1 MKKNLAFILIVIAAG
16 YVNAQ
21 QTARPLFR
29 DFMNKKNEFAPD
41 ADKSIVPTPKS
52 NVQSQKSLLKPEISK
67 GQSRPGHDLLNFKR
81 NFSLSGTNDA
91 MAKLSHVLPNGN
103 MVYILPQD
111 NMPCVVPD
119 TRAYNMPTGSGDMNI
134 DEGIY
139 ATPPQRII
147 PLPGNNLMPQQQTT
161 GKK

>member
-1 MKKNLAFILIVIAAG
+1 MKKYLAFILVVIATG

-29 DFMNKKNEFAPD
+29 DFMHKKNEFAPG
-41 ADKSIVPTPKS
+41 ADKSIVSTPKN
-52 NVQSQKSLLKPEISK
+52 NVQSQKSLLKPEISE
-67 GQSRPGHDLLNFKR
+67 GQSWPERDLSNPNR
-81 NFSLSGTNDA
+81 NFSLPGTNNA

-103 MVYILPQD
+103 KVYILPQD

-119 TRAYNMPTGSGDMNI
+119 IRAYNMPTGSRDMNI

-147 PLPGNNLMPQQQTT
+147 PLPANNLLPQQQTT